1 MYVIKRKKEVFIMAD
16 KKMTKKDYFNALLEI
31 KEVKENKAMV
41 DFIKHELELL
51 EKKNASKSNKQTKNQ
66 IANSELLANIIDQ
79 MTRGVRY
86 TITDMQNDLPCC
98 EGLTNQKVSAV
109 IRPYVDNGKI
119 STEEIKGRKYFYLA

>member
-1 MYVIKRKKEVFIMAD
+1 MAD
-16 KKMTKKDYFNALLEI
+16 KKMTKRDYFNALLEI

-41 DFIKHELELL
+41 DFINHELELL
-51 EKKNASKSNKQTKNQ
+51 EKKNASKSSKQTKTQ
-66 IANSELLANIIDQ
+66 VANAELLANIIDQ